1 MKPVLHIITT
11 ICRGGAENQLLTLI
25 REQVSTG
32 RKVSLIFL
40 KDQPELLGELRRMGV
55 EVHSEFSRLSPL
67 AQVVSIRK
75 FLKGKEVLV
84 HGHLPRAELIAAL
97 AKRGNALVVTRHNA
111 EKFFPSAPKFLS
123 SALSRYVI
131 RRANATI
138 AISQSVSDFL
148 YENKELP
155 KDVKPV
161 VIYYGYQSNSQH
173 ADLKKLRESLN
184 IPLGA
189 IVIGTVARLTTQK
202 DLPTL
207 LHAFASL
214 ESNDNLRL
222 LMVGDG
228 PLRNELK
235 SMAIE
240 LDIQD
245 QVIWAGR
252 TDKVFAHLSLMDV
265 FVLTSTYEGFGL
277 VLLEALEAHLPVI
290 ASNVSAI
297 PEVLGLSYPGLV
309 EPGNYRAFAEKISEF
324 ILQDSVDKERIEN
337 TGQNRLA
344 FFSAAKMRQK
354 IDEVYAS

>member
-1 MKPVLHIITT
+1 MKPILHVITT

-32 RKVSLIFL
+32 RKVNLIFL
-40 KDQPELLGELRRMGV
+40 KDQPELLDELRQMGV
-55 EVHSEFSRLSPL
+55 EVHSEFSMLSPL
-67 AQVVSIRK
+67 AQVVSIRR
-75 FLKGKEVLV
+75 FLKGKEILI

-131 RRANATI
+131 RRSTAII

-173 ADLKKLRESLN
+173 ADFKELRESLD

-189 IVIGTVARLTTQK
+189 IVIGSVARLTTQK

-214 ESNDNLRL
+214 KSNENLRL

-228 PLRNELK
+228 PLRDELK

-240 LDIQD
+240 LGIRD

-252 TDKVFAHLSLMDV
+252 TDKVFAHLSLMEI

-277 VLLEALEAHLPVI
+277 VLL
-290 ASNVSAI
+290 
-297 PEVLGLSYPGLV
+297 
-309 EPGNYRAFAEKISEF
+309 
-324 ILQDSVDKERIEN
+324 
-337 TGQNRLA
+337 
-344 FFSAAKMRQK
+344 
-354 IDEVYAS
+354 